1 MVNAHLEPFLL
12 RGAPDP
18 LAGHADGTHA
28 TVSRRGLITIIGSQS
43 AAPWSLTADAQWP
56 STARLSPTPWVVAA
70 LTPDED
76 LLVLNLARVDIR
88 GLPAGHVR
96 GLRLQAEQFCS
107 TAPQQWAKTAT
118 VKAAYTHD
126 SHLLVGS
133 YSLAAP
139 TPLQIDEDVFS
150 SELAKTFSGLSPKR
164 RQIALLLQRHDGM
177 TLEQLATHFA
187 GPQATPKQLR
197 DTRSALHVEF
207 TRLRQHP
214 EISLKINSDGVYTI
228 SRISV
233 DDYRGQAV
241 SR

>member
-18 LAGHADGTHA
+18 LAGHSDGTHA
-28 TVSRRGLITIIGSQS
+28 TVSRRGLITITGSRTAS
-43 AAPWSLTADAQWP
+43 PWALTADAQWP
-56 STARLSPTPWVVAA
+56 SAPRLSLTPWVVAA

-76 LLVLNLARVDIR
+76 LLVLNLARVDIS

-107 TAPQQWAKTAT
+107 TSPSQWTKTTT
-118 VKAAYTHD
+118 VKASYTHD
-126 SHLLVGS
+126 SRLHIGS
-133 YSLAAP
+133 YSVAAP

-150 SELAKTFSGLSPKR
+150 NELAKTFSGLSPKR
-164 RQIALLLQRHDGM
+164 RRIALLLQRHDGL

-187 GPQATPKQLR
+187 GPQASPKQLR
-197 DTRSALHVEF
+197 ATRSALHVEF

-214 EISLKINSDGVYTI
+214 GINLQINSDGVYTI
-228 SRISV
+228 SRIGV
-233 DDYRGQAV
+233 DDYQGQKV
-241 SR
+241 TR

>member
-1 MVNAHLEPFLL
+1 MVNTHLEPFLL

-18 LAGHADGTHA
+18 LAGHTGGTHA
-28 TVSRRGLITIIGSQS
+28 TVSRRGLITITGSQI
-43 AAPWSLTADAQWP
+43 AQPWALTADAQWP
-56 STARLSPTPWVVAA
+56 AAPRLSPTPWVVAA

-76 LLVLNLARVDIR
+76 LLVINLAQVDVR
-88 GLPAGHVR
+88 GLPAAQVR

-107 TAPQQWAKTAT
+107 TTAHQWSKTAT

-126 SHLLVGS
+126 SHLLIGS

-139 TPLQIDEDVFS
+139 TPLQIGEDVFS
-150 SELAKTFSGLSPKR
+150 SELSKTFSGLSPKR
-164 RQIALLLQRHDGM
+164 RRIALLLQRHGGL
-177 TLEQLATHFA
+177 TVEQLAAHFA
-187 GPQATPKQLR
+187 GPQATEKQLR
-197 DTRSALHVEF
+197 ATRSALHVEF

-228 SRISV
+228 SRIGV